1 VCWRGPLRAASIE
14 TGGGLGSAAAVER
27 ATAKYREETDVIDR
41 FFADVCVFGPK
52 QKVGK
57 KELFEAWEE
66 WCDENGEESGK
77 QNSFTRT
84 MSERGVVENFEEKIS
99 GGIRYW
105 KGISVAENTPPPP
118 SDEKVHQPKKSW
130 KHEGGG
136 TSLVHFSEDSEN
148 FSGQPLTQE
157 GFSENGSKVH
167 QEAKSAPTA
176 STTPSGGP
184 GTKWSGSTYQ

>member
-1 VCWRGPLRAASIE
+1 MARAPIRSCRRSSAKSSRVCWRGPLRAASIE

-27 ATAKYREETDVIDR
+27 ATAKYRKETDVIDR

-84 MSERGVVENFEEKIS
+84 MSERGGWKIL
-99 GGIRYW
+99 R
-105 KGISVAENTPPPP
+105 
-118 SDEKVHQPKKSW
+118 
-130 KHEGGG
+130 
-136 TSLVHFSEDSEN
+136 
-148 FSGQPLTQE
+148 
-157 GFSENGSKVH
+157 
-167 QEAKSAPTA
+167 
-176 STTPSGGP
+176 
-184 GTKWSGSTYQ
+184 